1 MKSAIVS
8 TMNSGTKSNP
18 AGVYKEREV
27 NFGKIF

>member
-18 AGVYKEREV
+18 AGVYKERESG
-27 NFGKIF
+27 FW